1 MKIKT
6 LISLDK
12 YLNGS
17 NGFSEKAVFFK
28 IHVLPTLYCF
38 VPSGM
43 LTLFL
48 FLQWIVRRNPLC
60 IFTAVTGMTCSSVR
74 TAQDCLLGNVFSF
87 LANAQGR

>member
-48 FLQWIVRRNPLC
+48 FLQ
-60 IFTAVTGMTCSSVR
+60 
-74 TAQDCLLGNVFSF
+74 
-87 LANAQGR
+87 